1 MTRSFDR
8 RGFVLKS
15 VSALVLGIVLF
26 GTAGAAD
33 RPGDKPGGDLL
44 EAARKRMKEEVK
56 PGVVI
61 IVPEEESAQNYLS
74 LRLTRLL
81 GGEVAEVADGSV
93 RQASY
98 TESTKAPQ
106 GAACLFCQA
115 VFVCLPAKQAH
126 KAFPKLEP
134 ATSLVLLG
142 IDGKPCGSLLGSP
155 ALYEE
160 NFVTAVSE
168 LLYGPRGERLAVLAD
183 AQRRALGPLGARIDE
198 AVKDLDHDRFRK
210 REAASAFLART
221 ADRTTAILIQAHRKA
236 PSLEARR
243 RIERLLDGVVE
254 AASDSALPIHGVAW
268 QKQVPANGPDGGP
281 RGALRG
287 FGPNG
292 PRFLRFVPDAAP

>member
-1 MTRSFDR
+1 VTRSFDR
-8 RGFVLKS
+8 RAFGLKS
-15 VSALVLGIVLF
+15 VSALVLGLVLL

-33 RPGDKPGGDLL
+33 RPAEKPGGDLL

-61 IVPEEESAQNYLS
+61 IVPEEESAQNYLA

-81 GGEVAEVADGSV
+81 GGEVPEVAEGGV
-93 RQASY
+93 RQAAY
-98 TESTKAPQ
+98 TEPAKAPQ
-106 GAACLFCQA
+106 GTAYLFYQA

-142 IDGKPCGSLLGSP
+142 IDGKARGSLMGSP
-155 ALYEE
+155 ALFEE
-160 NFVTAVSE
+160 NFVPAVSE
-168 LLYGPRGERLAVLAD
+168 LLCGPRGERLAVLAD
-183 AQRRALGPLGARIDE
+183 AQRRALGPLGARID
-198 AVKDLDHDRFRK
+198 AAIKDLDHDRFRK
-210 REAASAFLART
+210 RQAASEFLART

-254 AASDSALPIHGVAW
+254 TTSDNALPIHGVAW
-268 QKQVPANGPDGGP
+268 QKQGTANGPDGGS
-281 RGALRG
+281 RNAGS
-287 FGPNG
+287 NG